1 MSQAFYYLVITTTPQ
16 SAYSR
21 SHNKLSRY
29 FCFKVIY
36 ILFCHKID
44 LFLSVSCMIKW
55 KVMLPLYNDEMLLL
69 TVLDVNAAVP
79 YNNHL
84 SITTAETLF
93 PQWSLY
99 TGLTV
104 QNY

>member
-1 MSQAFYYLVITTTPQ
+1 
-16 SAYSR
+16 
-21 SHNKLSRY
+21 
-29 FCFKVIY
+29 
-36 ILFCHKID
+36 
-44 LFLSVSCMIKW
+44 
-55 KVMLPLYNDEMLLL
+55 MLPLYNDEMLLL